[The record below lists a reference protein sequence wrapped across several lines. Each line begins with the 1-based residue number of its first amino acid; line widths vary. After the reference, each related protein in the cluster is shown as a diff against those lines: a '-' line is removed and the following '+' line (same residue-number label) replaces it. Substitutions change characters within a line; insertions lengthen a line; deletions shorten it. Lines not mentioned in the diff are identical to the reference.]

1 VSERARNLALAS
13 ILLAGLTPVQPVDAE
28 SLSCT
33 QAAAAVEVGAA
44 IPTGLLLAIGNVESG
59 RTDPMGARAPWPW
72 TINAGG
78 VGHFFASSEDA
89 VFAVQALRAGGV
101 QSIDI
106 GCFQINL
113 FHHPDAFPDL
123 ASGFDPLINAKAA
136 ARFLVSLHEELGTW
150 ELTIAA
156 YHSRADTLGAPYRDH
171 VLASW
176 HGTAFAGRSE
186 FPGIHIWGPAGE
198 IGFDAALPSLA
209 PRISVAA
216 SSRARMPRVITI
228 SVR

>member
-1 VSERARNLALAS
+1 VTERARNLALAA
-13 ILLAGLTPVQPVDAE
+13 ILLTGLTPLRPVDAE
-28 SLSCT
+28 GLSCA
-33 QAAAAVEVGAA
+33 QAAAAVEASAA
-44 IPTGLLLAIGNVESG
+44 IPAGLLLAIGNVESG
-59 RTDPMGARAPWPW
+59 RTDPMGVRTPWPW

-78 VGHFFASSEDA
+78 VGHFFASSQDA
-89 VFAVQALRAGGV
+89 VLAVQALRAGGT

-113 FHHPDAFPDL
+113 FHHPDAFADL
-123 ASGFDPLINAKAA
+123 ASGFDPLINAQAA

-150 ELTIAA
+150 ELAIAA
-156 YHSRADTLGAPYRDH
+156 YHSRVDTLGAPYRDH

-176 HGTAFAGRSE
+176 HGTAFTRSPT
-186 FPGIHIWGPAGE
+186 FPGVHIWGPAGE

-209 PRISVAA
+209 SRISIAA
-216 SSRARMPRVITI
+216 PSRTRLPHVITI

>member
-1 VSERARNLALAS
+1 MTERARNLALAG
-13 ILLAGLTPVQPVDAE
+13 ILLAGLTPMQPVDAE
-28 SLSCT
+28 TLSCT
-33 QAAAAVEVGAA
+33 QAAAAVEASAA
-44 IPTGLLLAIGNVESG
+44 IPAGLLLAIGNVESG
-59 RTDPMGARAPWPW
+59 RTDPVGVRTPWPW

-78 VGHFFASSEDA
+78 VGHFFASAEDA
-89 VFAVQALRAGGV
+89 VFAVQALRAGGT

-113 FHHPDAFPDL
+113 FHHPDAFADL
-123 ASGFDPLINAKAA
+123 TSGFDPLINAQAA

-150 ELTIAA
+150 ELAIAA
-156 YHSRADTLGAPYRDH
+156 YHSRVDTLGAPYRDH

-176 HGTAFAGRSE
+176 HGTAPAGKSA

-198 IGFDAALPSLA
+198 IGFDAALPSLG
-209 PRISVAA
+209 PRISLAA
-216 SSRARMPRVITI
+216 SPRGQLPRVITI

>member
-1 VSERARNLALAS
+1 MTERARSLAFAGM
-13 ILLAGLTPVQPVDAE
+13 LLAGLTPVQPADAQ

-33 QAAAAVEVGAA
+33 QAAAAVEAGAA
-44 IPTGLLLAIGNVESG
+44 IPAGLLLAIGNVESG
-59 RTDPMGARAPWPW
+59 RTDPTGVRTPWPW

-89 VFAVQALRAGGV
+89 VFAAQTLRAGGA

-123 ASGFDPLINAKAA
+123 ASGFDPLINAQAA

-150 ELTIAA
+150 ELAIAA
-156 YHSRADTLGAPYRDH
+156 YHSRVDTLGAPYRDH

-176 HGTAFAGRSE
+176 HGTAVAGRSE
-186 FPGIHIWGPAGE
+186 FPAIHIWGPAGE
-198 IGFDAALPSLA
+198 IGFGAALPSLA
-209 PRISVAA
+209 SRISVAA
-216 SSRARMPRVITI
+216 SSRARLPRVITI
-228 SVR
+228 SAR

>member
-1 VSERARNLALAS
+1 MTERARNLALAS
-13 ILLAGLTPVQPVDAE
+13 MLLAGLTPAQPADAE
-28 SLSCT
+28 RLSCT
-33 QAAAAVEVGAA
+33 QAAAAVEAGAA
-44 IPTGLLLAIGNVESG
+44 IPAGLLLAIGNAESG
-59 RTDPMGARAPWPW
+59 RADPTGARTPWPW

-89 VFAVQALRAGGV
+89 VMAVQALRAGGV

-123 ASGFDPLINAKAA
+123 ASGFDPLTNAQAA

-150 ELTIAA
+150 ELAIAA
-156 YHSRADTLGAPYRDH
+156 YHSRVNTLGAPYRDH

-176 HGTAFAGRSE
+176 RGTAFVGRSV
-186 FPGIHIWGPAGE
+186 FAGIHIWGPAGE
-198 IGFDAALPSLA
+198 IGSDAALPLPA
-209 PRISVAA
+209 PRNSVAA
-216 SSRARMPRVITI
+216 SSRAGLPRVITI

>member
-1 VSERARNLALAS
+1 VSEHARTLALAGV
-13 ILLAGLTPVQPVDAE
+13 LLAGLTRVQPVAAE

-33 QAAAAVEVGAA
+33 QAAGAAENAAA

-59 RTDPMGARAPWPW
+59 RTGPMGVRTPWPW

-78 VGHFFASSEDA
+78 IGHFFASSEDA
-89 VFAVQALRAGGV
+89 VLAVQALRAGGA

-113 FHHPDAFPDL
+113 LHHPNAFPDL
-123 ASGFDPLINAKAA
+123 ASGFDPLTNARAA
-136 ARFLVSLHEELGTW
+136 AQFLTSLREELGTW
-150 ELTIAA
+150 ELAVAA
-156 YHSRADTLGAPYRDH
+156 YHSRVETRGGPYRDQ

-176 HGTAFAGRSE
+176 RGTPLTGRAVFA
-186 FPGIHIWGPAGE
+186 GIHIWGPTGE
-198 IGFDAALPSLA
+198 IGFDAA
-209 PRISVAA
+209 PRISASA
-216 SSRARMPRVITI
+216 SSIARLPHVITI